1 VDPNELDTFAALP
14 RQNSR
19 LYRRFFWFVLGS
31 GILAM
36 IMFLICT
43 YTLTFTSGVVNQTV
57 NPWAPVI
64 QVEWAATCGL
74 IAVVGLCTVCVHG
87 LLLLARPA
95 WYAQLVGRDVMMRRA
110 DLRRWPR
117 LSGLTSVWAGMGI
130 VGLALTVLMQ
140 GPELVPSRS
149 ALVLPLTGIYL
160 VIYLLVTYLP
170 FWLVMIA
177 ASLVPHPSR

>member
-1 VDPNELDTFAALP
+1 VDPNELDTFVALP

-19 LYRRFFWFVLGS
+19 LYRQFFWLVLGS

-36 IMFLICT
+36 IMGLIWA

-64 QVEWAATCGL
+64 QVEWVATCGL
-74 IAVVGLCTVCVHG
+74 FAVVGLCTLGVHG
-87 LLLLARPA
+87 LLLLARPVL
-95 WYAQLVGRDVMMRRA
+95 YAQLVGRDVMVRRA

-130 VGLALTVLMQ
+130 VGLALTMLVR
-140 GPELVPSRS
+140 GPALVPPSWS
-149 ALVLPLTGIYL
+149 ALGIPFV
-160 VIYLLVTYLP
+160 VIYLLVTFLP